1 VEAATLDERR
11 RHFFDPDNGRQFM
24 SRTAIAATAAMLL
37 IGAHASASEVR
48 RVVTGSDAG
57 NKSTAILDSRITLTP
72 VPNDLGIA
80 NLWVTDSYPIGLS
93 NNDTRGKSVGMS
105 PPDNGTQFGVVE
117 FPPFDAG
124 HPAPPLWHR
133 TRTVD
138 YVVVISGEIDLM
150 LEDST
155 VHLEAGD
162 TVVQQATNHAWV
174 NRGKETCRL
183 LFVLMDAKPQ

>member
-1 VEAATLDERR
+1 
-11 RHFFDPDNGRQFM
+11 
-24 SRTAIAATAAMLL
+24 
-37 IGAHASASEVR
+37 
-48 RVVTGSDAG
+48 
-57 NKSTAILDSRITLTP
+57 
-72 VPNDLGIA
+72 
-80 NLWVTDSYPIGLS
+80 
-93 NNDTRGKSVGMS
+93 MS

-138 YVVVISGEIDLM
+138 YVVVISGEIDLR

-155 VHLEAGD
+155 VHLKAGD